1 MQDLYME
8 NILDHYE
15 NPRNRGTLEHPDISH
30 EEDNPVCGDHIRVDL
45 KVEEGVVT
53 DIRFSGKGCSISQA
67 AASMLT
73 EEVKGKPLDEV
84 KLFDKQTV
92 LNLLGIQIG
101 PVRMKC
107 ALLSLKVLKAGAY
120 GIHGWPGE
128 DEDEEE

>member
-1 MQDLYME
+1 MQDLSME

-30 EEDNPVCGDHIRVDL
+30 EEDNPVCGDHIRIDL
-45 KVEEGVVT
+45 KVDDGVVT

-92 LNLLGIQIG
+92 LDLLGIPIG

-120 GIHGWPGE
+120 GINGWPGE
-128 DEDEEE
+128 DEEDE

>member
-1 MQDLYME
+1 ME

-15 NPRNRGTLEHPDISH
+15 NPRNQGTLEHPDISH

-92 LNLLGIQIG
+92 LNLLGIPIG

>member
-1 MQDLYME
+1 MQDLSME

-15 NPRNRGTLEHPDISH
+15 NPRNRGTLEHPDMSH
-30 EEDNPVCGDHIRVDL
+30 EEDNPVCGDHIRIDL
-45 KVEEGVVT
+45 KVDDGVVS

-92 LNLLGIQIG
+92 LDLLGIPIG

-120 GIHGWPGE
+120 GINGWPGE
-128 DEDEEE
+128 DEEDE

>member
-1 MQDLYME
+1 MQDLSME

-15 NPRNRGTLEHPDISH
+15 NPRNRGTLEHPDMSH
-30 EEDNPVCGDHIRVDL
+30 EEDNPVCGDHIRIDL
-45 KVEEGVVT
+45 KVDDGVVT

-84 KLFDKQTV
+84 KHFDKQTV
-92 LNLLGIQIG
+92 LDLLGIPIG

-120 GIHGWPGE
+120 GINGWPGE
-128 DEDEEE
+128 DEEDE

>member
-1 MQDLYME
+1 MQDLSME

-30 EEDNPVCGDHIRVDL
+30 EEDNPVCGDHVRIDL
-45 KVEEGVVT
+45 KVDDGVVT

-92 LNLLGIQIG
+92 LDLLGIPIG

-120 GIHGWPGE
+120 GINGWPGE
-128 DEDEEE
+128 DEEDE

>member
-1 MQDLYME
+1 VQDLSME

-30 EEDNPVCGDHIRVDL
+30 EEDNPVCGDHIRIDL
-45 KVEEGVVT
+45 KVDDGVVT

-92 LNLLGIQIG
+92 LDLLGIPIG

-120 GIHGWPGE
+120 GINGWPGE
-128 DEDEEE
+128 DEEDE